1 MKRTIFALGAIALT
15 LALVGGAWAGGKYVI
30 TSSHQVK
37 PGSLTGANIKTHSLT
52 LRDISPSVVGAFVPP
67 GGQGTRGPAGPRGPK
82 GDTGATGPQGLQGP
96 KGDQGPMGPKGPP
109 GVSDYQVF
117 TTTQEFGPFGIGGSW
132 CGAPNANTSNEGWVV
147 VGGGAQFSS
156 EDVQAGAAVVDSW
169 PNTSDPNNPGWN
181 IQINNTALKD
191 PVTVY
196 AVCLKEDS
204 KS

>member
-1 MKRTIFALGAIALT
+1 MKRTIIALGAIALA
-15 LALVGGAWAGGKYVI
+15 LALAGGALAGKRYLI
-30 TSSHQVK
+30 TSSSQVK
-37 PGSLTGANIKTHSLT
+37 DGALTGADIKNHSLQA
-52 LRDISPSVVGAFVPP
+52 RDISPSVLGAFVPP
-67 GGQGTRGPAGPRGPK
+67 SQGSTGPAGPQGPK
-82 GDTGATGPQGLQGP
+82 GDTGPAGPQGPRGDAGP
-96 KGDQGPMGPKGPP
+96 QGPKGPP

-132 CGAPNANTSNEGWVV
+132 CGAPNANTSNEGWIV
-147 VGGGAQFSS
+147 VGGGAEFSS

-169 PNTSDPNNPGWN
+169 PNTNDSNNPGWN